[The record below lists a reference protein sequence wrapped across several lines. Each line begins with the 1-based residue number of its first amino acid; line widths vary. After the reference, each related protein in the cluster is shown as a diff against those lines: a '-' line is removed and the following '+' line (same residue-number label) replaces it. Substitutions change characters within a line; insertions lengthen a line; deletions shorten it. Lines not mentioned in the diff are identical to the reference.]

1 MTPADGSQ
9 TLPPQPTLP
18 EKEWKGTEEVLR
30 ELEERYGATVKEYGQ
45 ADTAAYLGNISGAA
59 EGNSFAGKAGV
70 WGKSKGERYCVD
82 NGRTFSGFGI
92 GMTRV
97 ERRHE
102 T

>member
-1 MTPADGSQ
+1 M
-9 TLPPQPTLP
+9 P
-18 EKEWKGTEEVLR
+18 EKG
-30 ELEERYGATVKEYGQ
+30 RYGAIMFYRGKSWEYGQ